1 MASSSVCRQMDSG
14 AHSRTRRPA
23 SPRRAPSAKNREG
36 ALPIEPHHA
45 VPIKLVTLD
54 SCAVRD
60 GHAAQLASAAVAVLL
75 VEDCILDVL
84 GVAGR

>member
-1 MASSSVCRQMDSG
+1 M
-14 AHSRTRRPA
+14 
-23 SPRRAPSAKNREG
+23 
-36 ALPIEPHHA
+36 PIEPHHA

-54 SCAVRD
+54 RCAVRD